1 MVKMILMV
9 AEKPSIAEQLA
20 RAISPTQQ
28 FSKRTGTSS
37 KTPVYEFE
45 GTFPYVGGGR
55 EKVWIK
61 VTSTVGHVYKTEFPE
76 EYRKWDNEKI
86 ADLFDAPVSY
96 FELF

>member
-86 ADLFDAPVSY
+86 ADLFDAPVS
-96 FELF
+96 